1 MSRKYFKAIRFIARR
16 LALPSWDT
24 ISFIVVGMLWVIFC
38 YPPGTIGNTIQHTSS
53 SFIFLP
59 QTPLLDLLVKWFN
72 WWRVVIF
79 ILCTVVFLVGLA
91 LKYPSIRRARLL
103 ENFNGLLFVEGVNVV
118 RNGSVGYFI
127 IATPKYAGIG
137 ISPPRRLYVST
148 TVNPGGYALKYDT
161 NSNTY
166 RGMAEG
172 STAFDGEIRRGMK
185 GVYGPEHDTKPRD
198 IESGLYYFPVTMS
211 LEKNGESEN
220 KSRLVNRTIIAC
232 CNTDPLRSIQQQL

>member
-1 MSRKYFKAIRFIARR
+1 MS
-16 LALPSWDT
+16 
-24 ISFIVVGMLWVIFC
+24 
-38 YPPGTIGNTIQHTSS
+38 
-53 SFIFLP
+53 
-59 QTPLLDLLVKWFN
+59 
-72 WWRVVIF
+72 VVIF